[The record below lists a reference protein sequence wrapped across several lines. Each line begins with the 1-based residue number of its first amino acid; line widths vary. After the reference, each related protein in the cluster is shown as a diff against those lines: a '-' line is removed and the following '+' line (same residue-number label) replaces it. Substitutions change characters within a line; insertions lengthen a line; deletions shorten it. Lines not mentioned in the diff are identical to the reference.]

1 MLLSTPVFKRD
12 ARCIPSHACNQAG
25 PFWRRPPDIDVPAI
39 SKVSSRKHEQF
50 ALCLFLSA
58 KYRSGSSAQEFPDAE
73 RHSLGSSADCNSLGK
88 KRNWEPSGP
97 MSGSNY
103 AGEKGRI
110 EQSIRKA
117 KPKDHF
123 ASLRVQRRISGP
135 PPNEILLVDDI
146 ITRGSTLLGAANRLA
161 EAFPEARIRAFGAM
175 ATVSDP
181 ADFVALSRPLVGS
194 IQYRPST
201 EDTIRRP

>member
-1 MLLSTPVFKRD
+1 M
-12 ARCIPSHACNQAG
+12 
-25 PFWRRPPDIDVPAI
+25 
-39 SKVSSRKHEQF
+39 
-50 ALCLFLSA
+50 
-58 KYRSGSSAQEFPDAE
+58 SGSS
-73 RHSLGSSADCNSLGK
+73 HGGK
-88 KRNWEPSGP
+88 
-97 MSGSNY
+97 
-103 AGEKGRI
+103 KGRI

-135 PPNEILLVDDI
+135 PPNEILLVDDM

-161 EAFPEARIRAFGAM
+161 EAFPGTRIRAFGAM
-175 ATVSDP
+175 TTISDR
-181 ADFVALSRPLVGS
+181 ADFVALSKPLIGS